1 LIFGLGILH
10 VGTGVAKAL
19 GRSFATLD
27 DLRRTTPEQLG
38 QIPDVGD
45 VIAASL
51 AAWFAEPR
59 NLALVER
66 LRNAGLNFNSSL
78 HTGTHRIQPFSGKTF
93 VLTGTLP
100 SMTRDQATAA
110 IEALGGRVSGSVSGK
125 THYVVAGDEAGS
137 KLEKAQRLGIPILD
151 QDQFQRLCR
160 EAEAVNLTGL

>member
-1 LIFGLGILH
+1 M
-10 VGTGVAKAL
+10 
-19 GRSFATLD
+19 
-27 DLRRTTPEQLG
+27 
-38 QIPDVGD
+38 
-45 VIAASL
+45 
-51 AAWFAEPR
+51 
-59 NLALVER
+59 
-66 LRNAGLNFNSSL
+66 
-78 HTGTHRIQPFSGKTF
+78 
-93 VLTGTLP
+93 LTGTLP